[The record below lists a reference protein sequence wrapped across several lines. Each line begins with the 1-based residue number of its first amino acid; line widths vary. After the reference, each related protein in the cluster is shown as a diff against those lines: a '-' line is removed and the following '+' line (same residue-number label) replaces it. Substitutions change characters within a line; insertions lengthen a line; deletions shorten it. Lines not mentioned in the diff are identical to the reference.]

1 MACLC
6 CAASTSL
13 ESAMSFRSILSFTV
27 AAAFAVAPAAD
38 WPQFRG
44 PNGDG
49 TTDEKILTTWPDEGP
64 KALWKLPM
72 GEGFGA
78 VAIVGERAYVMAERN
93 KEEACVAI
101 DVTTGKEVWA
111 TALGKTIFEGAG
123 GNGPRSTPTIVGDH
137 VYVLGTYLRLSCLSA
152 KDGKVVWSHDI
163 QAENNGQNMTGGIK
177 QWGNAMSPIVEGD
190 VVMVAGGG
198 TGETFLFFD
207 RKTGKLMGKHGDEK
221 ITHASP
227 TPTEIGGQRQVVFF
241 TQQGL
246 TSLDAKAGAVLWH
259 ADFPFSTSTAASPL
273 IDGDVAYC
281 SAGYGVGAGAFQ
293 ISKSGKTWKATELW
307 RMKGKLPNHWSTPV
321 ALKGHVYGLFGFKE
335 FKTEPL
341 KCIEIKTGKEL
352 WSQDGFGQGGTILVG
367 ENILTQGD
375 QGQLVLTKA
384 TPEKYTELAR
394 AQVLTGKCWTAPS
407 VANGLVFCRSTK
419 EIVCLD
425 LRPK

>member
-1 MACLC
+1 
-6 CAASTSL
+6 
-13 ESAMSFRSILSFTV
+13 MSFRPMLSL
-27 AAAFAVAPAAD
+27 AVLSAVIAAPAAD

-49 TTDEKILTTWPDEGP
+49 TTDEKILTTWPAEGP
-64 KALWKLPM
+64 KVLWKLPM

-78 VAIVGERAYVMAERN
+78 VAVVGERAYVMAERN
-93 KEEACVAI
+93 KEEVCAAI
-101 DVTTGKEVWA
+101 DVTTGKELWA
-111 TALGKTIFEGAG
+111 TPLGKTIFEGAG
-123 GNGPRSTPTIVGDH
+123 GNGPRSTPTVVGDQ
-137 VYVLGTYLRLSCLSA
+137 VYVLGTYLQLSCLSA

-163 QAENNGQNMTGGIK
+163 QAQNDGQNMTGGIK

-198 TGETFLFFD
+198 AGQTFLFFD
-207 RKTGKLMGKHGDEK
+207 RKTGKVMGKHGDEK

-227 TPTEIGGQRQVVFF
+227 TPVEIGGQRQVVFF

-273 IDGDVAYC
+273 VEGDIAYC

-307 RMKGKLPNHWSTPV
+307 RQKGKLPNHWSSPIV
-321 ALKGHVYGLFGFKE
+321 YKGHIYGLFGFKE

-341 KCIEIKTGKEL
+341 KCIELKTGKEL
-352 WSQDGFGQGGTILVG
+352 WSESGFGQGGTILVG
-367 ENILTQGD
+367 DNILTQGD

-384 TPEKYTELAR
+384 VPDKYTELAR
-394 AQVLTGKCWTAPS
+394 AQVLSGKCWTAPS

-425 LRPK
+425 LRVK

>member
-1 MACLC
+1 MSIRPLLSVTLF
-6 CAASTSL
+6 AAL
-13 ESAMSFRSILSFTV
+13 V
-27 AAAFAVAPAAD
+27 AAPAAE
-38 WPQFRG
+38 WPQYRG

-49 TTDEKILTTWPDEGP
+49 STDDQILTTWPAEGP
-64 KALWKLPM
+64 KVNWKLPM

-78 VAIVGERAYVMAERN
+78 VAVVGNRAYVMAERN
-93 KEEACVAI
+93 KDEACVAI
-101 DVTTGKEVWA
+101 DVTTGKELWA

-152 KDGKVVWSHDI
+152 ADGKVVWSHDI
-163 QAENNGQNMTGGIK
+163 QAENSGQNETKGIK
-177 QWGNAMSPIVEGD
+177 QWGNSMSPVVEGD

-198 TGETFLFFD
+198 NGQTFLFFD
-207 RKTGKLMGKHGDEK
+207 RKTGKVMGKHGDEK

-259 ADFPFSTSTAASPL
+259 ADFPFSTSTAASPV
-273 IDGDVAYC
+273 IEGDVAYC

-293 ISKSGKTWKATELW
+293 ITRQGKSWKATELW
-307 RMKGKLPNHWSTPV
+307 RMKDKLPNHWSTPV
-321 ALKGHVYGLFGFKE
+321 VYQGHLYGLFGFKQ

-341 KCIEIKTGKEL
+341 KCVELKTGKEL

-367 ENILTQGD
+367 SNVLTQGD

-394 AQVLTGKCWTAPS
+394 AQVLSGKCWTAPS

-425 LRPK
+425 LKVK